1 VGKAKYLSRVTQNF
15 TLEVQQ
21 EDRTKRSDQI
31 SPMFSFDH
39 RSLPPTF
46 GFLSLFFALPQS
58 YLNKGEEL
66 GRGNSLVLE
75 KKKGKDVG
83 LQNW

>member
-1 VGKAKYLSRVTQNF
+1 
-15 TLEVQQ
+15 
-21 EDRTKRSDQI
+21 
-31 SPMFSFDH
+31 MFSFDH

-58 YLNKGEEL
+58 YLNRGEEL

-75 KKKGKDVG
+75 GKKGRYATEMRSGFCHYHIPGNKKA
-83 LQNW
+83 LPN

>member
-1 VGKAKYLSRVTQNF
+1 
-15 TLEVQQ
+15 
-21 EDRTKRSDQI
+21 
-31 SPMFSFDH
+31 MFSFDH

-58 YLNKGEEL
+58 YLNRGEEL

-75 KKKGKDVG
+75 GKKGKDVG
-83 LQNW
+83 LQN